1 MNLRRLLKRDSQR
14 QLQLIETLY
23 YSQHP
28 LSSDELTK
36 TIQCTTPALLSD
48 IRSINTQSDY
58 YKVIREN
65 SLYRLELKENATI
78 DVLFSTLLQNP

>member
-48 IRSINTQSDY
+48 IRSFNIAPKIHS
-58 YKVIREN
+58 
-65 SLYRLELKENATI
+65 
-78 DVLFSTLLQNP
+78 LQNVRSDFL